1 MATFEQRF
9 PYLGREPL
17 LGDNPLD
24 VPDGPPEGRGSEIST
39 AINPLRVSIHSAGD
53 LEAEDLAG
61 AMVVIVDTRVAPVLS
76 AALGNGSPGA
86 SVFATAADIAVALA
100 QDGSVGT
107 DDLIGVGAPA
117 GGHHEFA
124 MGGVEPREELASVE
138 QLEAQKAEAETALE
152 AARLQLI
159 NAKHNNS
166 GDPEALSEAEAAVQR
181 GETRLAAL
189 NARLGANATPASQL
203 TGGRGFDPTGADRLG
218 AIQAVR
224 RRREVDAA
232 MERFWRDRS
241 FRSFE
246 RDVVDKP
253 VLFGAGELF
262 ETIAAAAAA
271 KQVLMA
277 SALNL
282 YAVRQAVLRWWA
294 EAAAPV
300 ITSSK
305 GWQSPHSRV
314 LLVSSASATD
324 GGTAESPALCDLLA
338 ALLAY
343 QLLQIGEVE
352 LDEEDFFTRSL
363 VSEVVRAGSDGRRG
377 WRDYEAL
384 LKAALQRER
393 EAAGERLHPA
403 EAAAILHFGRHA
415 AVPVLRGGEGPS
427 ASAHMFELLPE
438 RTPKL

>member
-1 MATFEQRF
+1 
-9 PYLGREPL
+9 
-17 LGDNPLD
+17 
-24 VPDGPPEGRGSEIST
+24 
-39 AINPLRVSIHSAGD
+39 
-53 LEAEDLAG
+53 
-61 AMVVIVDTRVAPVLS
+61 
-76 AALGNGSPGA
+76 
-86 SVFATAADIAVALA
+86 
-100 QDGSVGT
+100 
-107 DDLIGVGAPA
+107 
-117 GGHHEFA
+117 
-124 MGGVEPREELASVE
+124 MGGVEPRELASVE

-181 GETRLAAL
+181 GGKRLAAL

-271 KQVLMA
+271 NSLLLA
-277 SALNL
+277 SAVNL
-282 YAVRQAVLRWWA
+282 YAPECTTLSRARD

-305 GWQSPHSRV
+305 GWQSPNSRV

-324 GGTAESPALCDLLA
+324 GDGTDETQPALCDLLA

-352 LDEEDFFTRSL
+352 LDEEDFSTRSL
-363 VSEVVRAGSDGRRG
+363 GRCGSGG
-377 WRDYEAL
+377 
-384 LKAALQRER
+384 
-393 EAAGERLHPA
+393 
-403 EAAAILHFGRHA
+403 FGR
-415 AVPVLRGGEGPS
+415 
-427 ASAHMFELLPE
+427 
-438 RTPKL
+438 